1 MDLIYTFRTFH
12 PNAEEYTFFSSAHGS
27 FFRIDH
33 ILGHKSSLSKFNK
46 IEIISNIFSDY
57 NAIRL
62 DIIYRKKKTAKNTN
76 SWRLKNMLLNNKEVT
91 EETRREM
98 KRFLETNDHE
108 NMTTQNLSIQF
119 TELCPILCNSMD
131 CSMQG
136 FPVLHNFPEIAQI
149 HVR

>member
-1 MDLIYTFRTFH
+1 
-12 PNAEEYTFFSSAHGS
+12 
-27 FFRIDH
+27 
-33 ILGHKSSLSKFNK
+33 
-46 IEIISNIFSDY
+46 
-57 NAIRL
+57 
-62 DIIYRKKKTAKNTN
+62 
-76 SWRLKNMLLNNKEVT
+76 MLLNNKEVT

-149 HVR
+149 HVRLVGDAIQPSHCLSSPSPPALSLCQHQGLFQ